1 MVPSNYES
9 VPGVKKAN
17 FDLPYSLDLE
27 ELSRFF
33 RKQKMKTK
41 IRKGQL
47 CANTNDTYI
56 YVSQD
61 GQVRI
66 HSFKRIRPS
75 YLCKRIAGFRVTDN
89 SWPTGREKMIN

>member
-9 VPGVKKAN
+9 VPGIKTAN
-17 FDLPYSLDLE
+17 FDLPFSIDLE
-27 ELSRFF
+27 QLSSFF

-47 CANTNDTYI
+47 CANTHDTYI
-56 YVSQD
+56 HVART

-66 HSFKRIRPS
+66 HSFKRIRSS
-75 YLCKRIAGFRVTDN
+75 YFCKRIAEFKVVQPN
-89 SWPTGREKMIN
+89 